1 MIGLFFDGL
10 TAVVKTLDRALT
22 AVEEK
27 VRRPAPSPA
36 VDDAQPAGAVPRPG
50 TSGHPH
56 VVESTSEL
64 LAMAAQEIQGLA
76 RMAFTT
82 PQPFVD
88 AFASELRDRAA
99 QLWAAGD

>member
-22 AVEEK
+22 AVEEM

-50 TSGHPH
+50 TSGHPI
-56 VVESTSEL
+56 ESTSEL

-99 QLWAAGD
+99 QLFAVGD